1 MAASGFFRKTTP
13 ERRKRMPRQ
22 SIFDM
27 KFSNVFPL
35 LIQKAERKNRTRA
48 EVYEVTSWLTGY
60 TAKQIDAALGS
71 EITYGSFFIDAPAYN
86 SRSGLIR
93 GKICGIQVETIDDPL
108 MKKIRQLDKLVDEL
122 AKGKAMEK
130 ILR

>member
-1 MAASGFFRKTTP
+1 
-13 ERRKRMPRQ
+13 MPRQ

-35 LIQKAERKNRTRA
+35 LIQKAERKSRTRA
-48 EVYEVTSWLTGY
+48 EVYEVTAWLTGY
-60 TAKQIDAALGS
+60 TSEQIDAALGS
-71 EITYGSFFIDAPAYN
+71 EITYGTFFTV
-86 SRSGLIR
+86 
-93 GKICGIQVETIDDPL
+93 QVETIDDPL

-122 AKGKAMEK
+122 AKGKTMEK

>member
-1 MAASGFFRKTTP
+1 
-13 ERRKRMPRQ
+13 MPRQ

-35 LIQKAERKNRTRA
+35 LIQKAERKSRTRA
-48 EVYEVTSWLTGY
+48 EVYEVTAWLTGY
-60 TAKQIDAALGS
+60 TSEQIDAALGS
-71 EITYGSFFIDAPAYN
+71 EITYGTFF
-86 SRSGLIR
+86 
-93 GKICGIQVETIDDPL
+93 TL

-122 AKGKAMEK
+122 AKGKTMEK